1 MRRSSW
7 GSAGGTRCCGGCT
20 RPKTKIVPTLR
31 VGMDPVTLCVTVDA
45 ERLWRRSHAERGN
58 DQQLPQVS
66 PGPVP
71 LSGPTAPHSAPVQ
84 NQTQCRSTS
93 NRQTR

>member
-7 GSAGGTRCCGGCT
+7 GSADGTRCCGGCT

-45 ERLWRRSHAERGN
+45 ERPWRRSHAERGN
-58 DQQLPQVS
+58 DQQVCVGLLA
-66 PGPVP
+66 GR
-71 LSGPTAPHSAPVQ
+71 TAPELAEQLALRSFPRSAWEWIP
-84 NQTQCRSTS
+84 
-93 NRQTR
+93 